1 MTAPQGPGDF
11 QTLNRGDGHQK
22 DWFAQAA
29 GRGSSWVGAAQ
40 DVADAKREV
49 QESAQQVAQGGD
61 LADNVPSPDLGVA
74 LFSARAEVLTSLASP
89 GQSLMSNGLGFLVS
103 IVLSPLI
110 ELAEWAIGDPE
121 QMRSTGEGWEN
132 VARWLDSVAEQEQG
146 RAQATAQTWIGKD
159 GDAFRTQMSEFSEG
173 VKALAADIR
182 DLKSTLDMWAE
193 IIDMF
198 IEFVIQ
204 TITELVIGLIVQWL
218 AALAASWIT
227 AGASVATASA
237 GTAVQV
243 GATGVRIGARITQLQ
258 GKLFQLF
265 QKVERLL
272 QKMREMGKL
281 RQVIKTTEDLRE
293 GKLFDGKFKMGQ
305 EMAGRIMDRQSS
317 AFKFLT
323 HADAE
328 DLTSKGGKFL
338 KSDIKETEAFQKAAK
353 NLDDRIAEARRLD
366 DGKALDAL
374 TEQRANLE
382 KDMKG
387 VQGLASGVTGTVL
400 QGALGGKT
408 TLGQAA
414 FAAGTD
420 VATDA
425 AIKQGAHQIYDTG
438 KGWFQGDLSSEQR
451 DAAQERG
458 FQ

>member
-22 DWFAQAA
+22 DWFEQAA
-29 GRGSSWVGAAQ
+29 GRGSSWVGAYQ
-40 DVADAKREV
+40 DVQDGKREV
-49 QESAQQVAQGGD
+49 QESAQQVAHGGN

-132 VARWLDSVAEQEQG
+132 VAKWLDSVADQEQG
-146 RAQATAQTWIGKD
+146 RAQATASTWVGKD
-159 GDAFRTQMSEFSEG
+159 GDAFRRQMSEFSEG
-173 VKALAADIR
+173 VKALAADVR

-243 GATGVRIGARITQLQ
+243 GATGVRIGSRIAQLQ
-258 GKLFQLF
+258 GKLYQLF

-272 QKMREMGKL
+272 QKLREVGKL
-281 RQVIKTTEDLRE
+281 KKVIETTENLRQ

-305 EMAGRIMDRQSS
+305 EMAGRFLDRQSS

-323 HADAE
+323 HADPE

-338 KSDIKETEAFQKAAK
+338 KDDVTKMDAFEKASS
-353 NLDDRIAEARRLD
+353 NLDDRIAEARRL
-366 DGKALDAL
+366 GNENAVESL
-374 TEQRANLE
+374 TDQKE
-382 KDMKG
+382 KLATDMKG

-400 QGALGGKT
+400 HGALGGKT
-408 TLGQAA
+408 TIGQAA
-414 FAAGTD
+414 FAAGTE
-420 VATDA
+420 VVTDA
-425 AIKQGAHQIYDTG
+425 AIKQGANSVYDTG
-438 KGWFQGDLSSEQR
+438 KGWFQGDLSDAQR
-451 DAAQERG
+451 DQAQERG
-458 FQ
+458 FS

>member
-1 MTAPQGPGDF
+1 
-11 QTLNRGDGHQK
+11 
-22 DWFAQAA
+22 
-29 GRGSSWVGAAQ
+29 
-40 DVADAKREV
+40 
-49 QESAQQVAQGGD
+49 
-61 LADNVPSPDLGVA
+61 
-74 LFSARAEVLTSLASP
+74 
-89 GQSLMSNGLGFLVS
+89 
-103 IVLSPLI
+103 
-110 ELAEWAIGDPE
+110 
-121 QMRSTGEGWEN
+121 MRSTGEGWEN
-132 VARWLDSVAEQEQG
+132 VAKWLDSVAEQEQG
-146 RAQATAQTWIGKD
+146 RAQATAQSWVGKD

-173 VKALAADIR
+173 VKALAADVR
-182 DLKSTLDMWAE
+182 DLKGTLDMWAE

-204 TITELVIGLIVQWL
+204 TLTELIIGLIVQWL

-258 GKLFQLF
+258 GRLFQLF

-281 RQVIKTTEDLRE
+281 KKLIETSEKLRE

-305 EMAGRIMDRQSS
+305 EMAGRFIDRQSS

-338 KSDIKETEAFQKAAK
+338 KDDVTKMDAFEKADANLAGRIADAQKQRDMDAINLLEDQKA
-353 NLDDRIAEARRLD
+353 RL
-366 DGKALDAL
+366 A
-374 TEQRANLE
+374 T
-382 KDMKG
+382 DMKG
-387 VQGLASGVTGTVL
+387 VQGLASGVAGTVL
-400 QGALGGKT
+400 HGALGGKT

-414 FAAGTD
+414 TAAGTEI
-420 VATDA
+420 ATDA
-425 AIKQGAHQIYDTG
+425 AIEQGAHQVYDTG
-438 KGWFQGDLSSEQR
+438 KGWFQGDLAGEQR

>member
-1 MTAPQGPGDF
+1 MTEPQGPGDF
-11 QTLNRGDGHQK
+11 ETLNQGNGGEK
-22 DWFAQAA
+22 DWFQQAA
-29 GRGSSWVGAAQ
+29 TRGSSLWDAYKDYQ
-40 DVADAKREV
+40 DALVETRDKV
-49 QESAQQVAQGGD
+49 QDVAQGGE

-74 LFSARAEVLTSLASP
+74 VFSLRAELLTSLASP
-89 GQSLMSNGLGFLVS
+89 GQAFMENGLGFLVS

-110 ELAEWAIGDPE
+110 ELGEYVIGDPE
-121 QMRSTGEGWEN
+121 QMRATGKGWDN
-132 VARWLDSVAEQEQG
+132 VATWLDNVAEQEQK
-146 RAQATAQTWIGKD
+146 RAQATADSWVGKD
-159 GDAFRTQMSEFSEG
+159 GDAFRTQMSEFAEG

-182 DLKSTLDMWAE
+182 DLKSTLDTWADL
-193 IIDMF
+193 IDMF
-198 IEFVIQ
+198 VEFLIQ

-218 AALAASWIT
+218 AALAASWVT

-243 GATGVRIGARITQLQ
+243 GTTGARIGARIAQLQ

-272 QKMREMGKL
+272 QKLREMGPL
-281 RQVIKTTEDLRE
+281 RKVINKMEDLR
-293 GKLFDGKFKMGQ
+293 GGRLFEEKFKHVQ
-305 EMAGRIMDRQSS
+305 QMAGRRLDRQNS
-317 AFKFLT
+317 AFKIVT
-323 HADAE
+323 QANSE

-338 KSDIKETEAFQKAAK
+338 KSDITETDAYQKAAK
-353 NLDDRIAEARRLD
+353 NLDDRIAEARRLGND
-366 DGKALDAL
+366 DVDKALTADR
-374 TEQRANLE
+374 ENLK

-400 QGALGGKT
+400 HGALGGKT
-408 TLGQAA
+408 TIGEAA

-420 VATDA
+420 VAMDA
-425 AIKQGAHQIYDTG
+425 AIEQSAHQIYDTG